1 MCQTFLR
8 KLNMSIFDLNT
19 EVRKNYNR
27 ARNIQELYAVKNLII
42 QLKKLSKYKDI
53 NSSLWDDPE
62 MLKEGRVVWNT
73 YIDKGQKEQ
82 RKELIKDILIEI
94 THSISTIS
102 WADGGIKQQHQD
114 IPWNA
119 LEYLVHP
126 EEHKFQC

>member
-1 MCQTFLR
+1 MCQTFIR